1 MKILAEKLIAK
12 SLKLNPWTGLNEL
25 DYKIAKFLP
34 HLLNKD
40 TFFIEV
46 GANDGIKQSN
56 TYFLESIYGARGLL
70 IEASPSNFEKC
81 TRNRSNKNIF
91 EHCALV
97 SPTFKLPY
105 LKLIYSDLMTVS
117 LESVDVEPIGH
128 AKDGLKFFKGINYE
142 FLSPARTF
150 ADILEKN
157 NIKKVDFLSID
168 IEGGELA
175 ALKGIDFE
183 SVIIENIL
191 IESRNIE
198 EINDYL
204 SKYNFSQIK
213 KLTHHD
219 YLFIK
224 NKD

>member
-1 MKILAEKLIAK
+1 M
-12 SLKLNPWTGLNEL
+12 
-25 DYKIAKFLP
+25 
-34 HLLNKD
+34 
-40 TFFIEV
+40 
-46 GANDGIKQSN
+46 
-56 TYFLESIYGARGLL
+56 L
-70 IEASPSNFEKC
+70 IEASPSNLEKC
-81 TRNRSNKNIF
+81 IRNRSKKNIF

-105 LKLIYSDLMTVS
+105 LELIYSDLMTVS
-117 LESVDVEPIGH
+117 HESADIDPIRH
-128 AKDGLKFFKGINYE
+128 AKDGLKFFKGINYN
-142 FLSPARTF
+142 FLSPARTLSE
-150 ADILEKN
+150 ILEKN
-157 NIKKVDFLSID
+157 AITKVNLLSID

-183 SVIIENIL
+183 SVVIDNIL

-204 SKYNFSQIK
+204 SKYNFSLLE